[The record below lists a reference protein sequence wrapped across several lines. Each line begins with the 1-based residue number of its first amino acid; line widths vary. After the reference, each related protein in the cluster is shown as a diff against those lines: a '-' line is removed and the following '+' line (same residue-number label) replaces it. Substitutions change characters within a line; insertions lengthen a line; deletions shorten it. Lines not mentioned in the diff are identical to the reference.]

1 MPHFFLL
8 FFQESRRR
16 FKDWM
21 RSEDVKGERGRGV
34 ELSHVGVGD
43 GIPLW
48 LWRGV
53 ADIPAPPKSVF
64 ERLWYQ
70 R

>member
-1 MPHFFLL
+1 
-8 FFQESRRR
+8 
-16 FKDWM
+16 M